1 MIAIEPEGLL
11 MSTQHTPGPWSV
23 DAMGNVWSA
32 DTKVCEM
39 SEHPVIMSGCYR
51 EKTDDEHR
59 ANARLIAAAPE
70 MLEALKMSLKIGDG
84 CSRGFLNEVQKQA
97 RAAIAKATGESK

>member
-1 MIAIEPEGLL
+1 MTDREL
-11 MSTQHTPGPWSV
+11 MQHTPGPWKV

-39 SEHPVIMSGCYR
+39 SEHPVIASGCYR

-59 ANARLIAAAPE
+59 ANARLIAAAPD
-70 MLEALKMSLKIGDG
+70 LFDAL
-84 CSRGFLNEVQKQA
+84 KQA
-97 RAAIAKATGESK
+97 RRCLAWACEQRPEFQAEYNAVDAAIAKATGESK